1 MRLFTSPAPTARR
14 SGDRRDDDRRRRQPR
29 QRDRGAAL
37 NRFARAAA
45 GVLIGVATMAAAEAQ
60 TA

>member
-1 MRLFTSPAPTARR
+1 MSIMLHRLAR
-14 SGDRRDDDRRRRQPR
+14 
-29 QRDRGAAL
+29 A
-37 NRFARAAA
+37 AAA

>member
-1 MRLFTSPAPTARR
+1 MSIMLHW
-14 SGDRRDDDRRRRQPR
+14 
-29 QRDRGAAL
+29 
-37 NRFARAAA
+37 FARAAA